1 MSLHPKYRADIDGL
15 RAIGVLLV
23 VAFHAYPSS
32 VKAGF
37 IGVDIFFVISGFLI
51 STIILQNIQNNSFS
65 FSDFYSR
72 RISRIFPAL
81 TLILSSC
88 LVFGWLTLLPD
99 EFKHLGKHVAGGAT
113 FISNFLLWGES
124 GYFDLSAETKPLL
137 HLWSLGIEEQFY
149 LLWPLLLWGVAIL
162 KIRPV
167 YLIPTGIL
175 ISFSLNIFGI
185 QNNAIAVF
193 YSPLT
198 RFWEL
203 LIGSYLAWLMLVK
216 KELIERI
223 SSVNKNIISF
233 TGIALICIAITFI
246 TKSSLFPGWWA
257 LLPTLGTALIIFA
270 GQNAW
275 INKVVLSNRVFV
287 WFGLISFP
295 LYLWHWPILSF
306 AQILEGEPTPIYIR
320 GRLVLLSVMLAWLTY
335 KFIEKPI
342 RFGPNKT
349 NKVYALIIVMCLTG
363 ISGFA
368 IFLGYIPPRQ
378 NSPLLQKV
386 IDARNESADFSGLSP
401 LNYAGQPFYI
411 VGDSKSETTVMLGNS
426 HVLQYAPRI
435 LELKANSDK
444 KLNTV
449 IFATRN
455 ACNPIPNIDYMPPG
469 NPSEVEPC
477 RNLKQAALDLVKR
490 ENVKKVLI
498 GGCWNCDFISRDS
511 NLRMASELN
520 SYYFVKD
527 SKSTNTSNAVGRE
540 LALNELKELMT
551 ELSKTKRVYLLLDNP
566 LSQRFDPE
574 SYLKGSRFG
583 VISVSDS
590 ENYLPDNEEQLELR
604 KQLIKIAKESNA
616 TVIDPANYLC
626 KDGKCMRTAP
636 DGAPIYRDSNHL
648 RSGFVKKEAG
658 FIDPS
663 VLRD

>member
-23 VAFHAYPSS
+23 VAFHAYPNS

-149 LLWPLLLWGVAIL
+149 LLWPLLLWGVALL

-167 YLIPTGIL
+167 YLIATGIL
-175 ISFSLNIFGI
+175 ISFALNIFGI
-185 QNNAIAVF
+185 QNSAIAVF

-203 LIGSYLAWLMLVK
+203 LIGSYLAWFMLTQ

-223 SSVNKNIISF
+223 SSVNKNILSLVGIS
-233 TGIALICIAITFI
+233 LICIALISV
-246 TKSSLFPGWWA
+246 TKASLFPGWWA
-257 LLPTLGTALIIFA
+257 LLPTLGTALVIFA

-275 INKVVLSNRVFV
+275 INRLVLSNKIFV

-320 GRLVLLSVMLAWLTY
+320 GRLVLLSVLLAWLTY

-342 RFGPNKT
+342 RFGQNNT
-349 NKVYALIIVMCLTG
+349 RKVYALLISMCLIG
-363 ISGFA
+363 VAGLA

-378 NSPLLQKV
+378 NSPLLQN
-386 IDARNESADFSGLSP
+386 IIEARNEASDLAGLSP
-401 LNYAGQPFYI
+401 FDYAGQPLYI
-411 VGDSKSETTVMLGNS
+411 VGESDSETTVMLGNS

-435 LELKANSDK
+435 LELKKTSEK

-469 NPSEVEPC
+469 NLSEVEPC
-477 RNLKQAALDLVKR
+477 RNLKRAALEIIKK

-498 GGCWNCDFISRDS
+498 GGCWNCDFIDRNS
-511 NLRMASELN
+511 NLRMASEAN
-520 SYYFVKD
+520 SYYYVKD
-527 SKSTNTSNAVGRE
+527 SKTTNVSSANGRD
-540 LALNELKELMT
+540 LALNELKDLIK
-551 ELSKTKRVYLLLDNP
+551 ELSKTKKVYLLLDNP
-566 LSQRFDPE
+566 LSQQFDPE
-574 SYLKGSRFG
+574 SFLKGSRFG
-583 VISVSDS
+583 AISVSDS
-590 ENYLPDNEEQLELR
+590 VNYVQDDKEQLALR
-604 KQLIKIAKESNA
+604 ERLIKIAGESNA
-616 TVIDPANYLC
+616 EVIDPSNYLC
-626 KDGKCMRTAP
+626 SEGKCKRTAP
-636 DGAPIYRDSNHL
+636 DGTPIYRDSNHL
-648 RSGFVKKEAG
+648 RAGFVRKEAG

-663 VLRD
+663 ALRN